1 MVQLLR
7 NSSFIELNSNHFI
20 AYDVKIGVLFIR
32 TLEQMCSGC
41 DLVTGTIALMKI
53 DFVPI
58 SN

>member
-20 AYDVKIGVLFIR
+20 VYDVKIEVLFIR
-32 TLEQMCSGC
+32 TLEQMCS
-41 DLVTGTIALMKI
+41 DLVAGTTALTMRI
-53 DFVPI
+53 GFVPI

>member
-1 MVQLLR
+1 LR

-32 TLEQMCSGC
+32 TLEQMCS
-41 DLVTGTIALMKI
+41 DLVTGTTALTMRI
-53 DFVPI
+53 GFVPI